1 VARWIAPRH
10 AATLP
15 AADWEDEMRFAY
27 GLLLAL
33 LALPGAAHAQSSQR
47 PLQIIV
53 PFAPGGSADG
63 IGRILATE
71 LSAKLGRQVYVD
83 NRPGAGGSLGLTV
96 LAKAA
101 PDGDTVAIAATGAL
115 VINPHVPGSTGFDP
129 VKELAPVAKLIEIPL
144 LVVANPKIGP
154 KTVKEMIE
162 QSKARPAGLSY
173 GSTGVNSSQHLSVEM
188 FKKVT
193 GANLVH
199 IPYRGSGPAALA
211 AVAGDVPLTSTD
223 LTAAHENVKAGNL
236 IALGITSLNRS
247 KLAPDIPTLAEG
259 GVPGFS
265 GAPGFIGMVA
275 PLGTPP
281 AVIRQLSSEIATIVA
296 RPDVQAKIATLSVE
310 PAYADEAA
318 FGAALVAESTKI
330 KEIVKTLQPSQ

>member
-1 VARWIAPRH
+1 
-10 AATLP
+10 
-15 AADWEDEMRFAY
+15 MRFAC
-27 GLLLAL
+27 GLLLAV
-33 LALPGAAHAQSSQR
+33 LALPGAAHAQK
-47 PLQIIV
+47 PIQIIV

-71 LSAKLGRQVYVD
+71 LSAKLGRQVYVE
-83 NRPGAGGSLGLTV
+83 NKPGAGGSLGLTV
-96 LAKAA
+96 LAKAP
-101 PDGDTVAIAATGAL
+101 PDGDTLSIAATGAL

-129 VKELAPVAKLIEIPL
+129 VKELAPVAKLISIPL
-144 LVVANPKIGP
+144 VLVANPKIGP

-162 QSKARPAGLSY
+162 KSKATPAGLSF
-173 GSTGVNSSQHLSVEM
+173 GSTGVNSSQHLSIEM

-223 LTAAHENVKAGNL
+223 LTAAHENIKAGNL
-236 IALGITSLNRS
+236 TALGVTSLNRS

-259 GVPGFS
+259 GVPGFAGPAS
-265 GAPGFIGMVA
+265 FIGIFA

-281 AVIRQLSSEIATIVA
+281 AVIRKLSTEIAAILA

-310 PAYADEAA
+310 PDYDDEAA
-318 FGAALVAESTKI
+318 FGAYLVAESVKI
-330 KEIVKTLQPSQ
+330 KEIIKTLPASQ